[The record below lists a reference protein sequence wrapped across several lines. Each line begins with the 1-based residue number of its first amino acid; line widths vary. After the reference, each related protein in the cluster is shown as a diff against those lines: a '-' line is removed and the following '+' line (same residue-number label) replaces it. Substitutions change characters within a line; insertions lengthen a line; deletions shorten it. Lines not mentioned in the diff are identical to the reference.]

1 MLLTKLLSPAKTFHS
16 ISQVLCN
23 TCNMSGGTKVMQH
36 AQNLKFQRVK
46 LREKNMKYV
55 PGIINLQVLGSGAYG
70 APKSLYLFTD
80 QSRYLFNCGEG
91 TQRLA
96 HEHKMRLAKLDS
108 IFITQPTWDNLGG
121 LPGLALTIQDVGV
134 PEITLHG
141 PDGLEQIFVG
151 TRRFV
156 VLKNLSVITK
166 ECVAYDKYEDHIISV
181 TYVPL
186 VSSQDSSNGP
196 TDTSSGSPPPT
207 DDSEDDI
214 DYYDYETNQSQTVS
228 QANKKRRHHSP
239 PSSRNDSSPT
249 KRPTPSSPASTTMT
263 YICQLK
269 PRPGALSLDK
279 CVAHNVPPGP
289 LLGKLKAG
297 QDVTLADGTVVRSAD
312 VTEPDEIGP
321 VFIVLD
327 CPDESYLDSLLKE
340 SIFARYQESAASP
353 DDIAVLVAHFS
364 PPHVLS
370 HPRYKEFMSKFPSST
385 QHLILNE
392 SNHCLGSVAVHKIQ
406 CKLNVLNKHIFPML
420 CDNGIPVIDKES
432 PIPPTPAPTTP
443 TESSTDPPPPS
454 VPLSPSL
461 QSLMTDLVTDLA
473 SHYSGLDSNS
483 VLPSSS
489 EPTLIQARTL
499 MKIPLRPRL
508 PLDTSPPLSLDIPAY
523 VRETLTSSPEFPDAL
538 SALKQSLEQ
547 EEQTPHTNNNGNNNS
562 NSNSNVDNDRETVP
576 SEDRRKFPEVTFLGT
591 GSSIP
596 NKTRNTSSI
605 LLRIDPSSCML
616 LDCGEGT
623 LSQLVRLFGPRQLDD
638 ILSQLGAIYISHLH
652 ADHHLGLI
660 SLIQARARVRSSSP
674 TRKLV
679 LLAPKQI
686 ITWLNLY
693 SARFQRIGH
702 LYTLVPLSLFE
713 NHGQNRPPL
722 DQDTISLLSSLGLS
736 SLTTCL
742 VHHCPNA
749 FGVAL
754 TTLSGHKITYSGD
767 TMPCDG
773 LVSIG
778 KNSDLL
784 IHEATHEDELEREA
798 RLKMHSTVSQAIRI
812 GRDMFAKHVLL
823 THFSQRYA
831 KLPRLNRDL
840 NENVGIAFDNMRISL
855 SDLPKLKHF
864 YPALKLM
871 FAEYQDEIEVR
882 AMKRNLK
889 AEVKRNQKADVK
901 RKLSIESAEGKR

>member
-1 MLLTKLLSPAKTFHS
+1 MLLTKCLSLDKPFQI
-16 ISQVLCN
+16 ISQVLLS
-23 TCNMSGGTKVMQH
+23 TCKMSGGAKVMQH

-141 PDGLEQIFVG
+141 PEGLEQIFVG
-151 TRRFV
+151 TKRFV

-166 ECVAYDKYEDHIISV
+166 ECVAYEKYEDHILSV

-186 VSSQDSSNGP
+186 VSSQDFNDS
-196 TDTSSGSPPPT
+196 TDTNTSSPPPT

-239 PSSRNDSSPT
+239 PSKTDLSPS
-249 KRPTPSSPASTTMT
+249 KRPTPSHPHSTMS

-269 PRPGALSLDK
+269 PRPGALSLQK

-297 QDVTLADGTVVRSAD
+297 QDVTLTDGTVVRSVD
-312 VTEPDEIGP
+312 VTEPDEVGP

-327 CPDESYLDSLLKE
+327 CPNEGYLDSLLNE
-340 SIFARYQESAASP
+340 GIFTRHQEATTGSP

-364 PPHVLS
+364 PPQVMN
-370 HPRYKEFMSKFPSST
+370 HPRYKEFMAMFPSST
-385 QHLILNE
+385 QHLVLNE

-420 CDNGIPVIDKES
+420 CDNGIPVIDKDS
-432 PIPPTPAPTTP
+432 PTRPL
-443 TESSTDPPPPS
+443 EGSTDPPP
-454 VPLSPSL
+454 VPLSPSV
-461 QSLMTDLVTDLA
+461 QSLMTDLVSELA
-473 SHYSGLDSNS
+473 SHYSGLESNS

-489 EPTLIQARTL
+489 DPTLIPARTL
-499 MKIPLRPRL
+499 MRIPLRPRL
-508 PLDTSPPLSLDIPAY
+508 PLDTTPPLSLDIPAY
-523 VRETLTSSPEFPDAL
+523 VRETLTSTPDFPDAL
-538 SALKQSLEQ
+538 STLKQSLE
-547 EEQTPHTNNNGNNNS
+547 
-562 NSNSNVDNDRETVP
+562 RETTLGGGNDIASP
-576 SEDRRKFPEVTFLGT
+576 ETAPNGGTRFPEVTFLGT

-605 LLRIDPSSCML
+605 LLRIDSTSCML

-623 LSQLVRLFGPRQLDD
+623 LSQLVRLFGPRELDT
-638 ILSQLGAIYISHLH
+638 ILSQLNAIYISHLH

-660 SLIQARARVRSSSP
+660 SLIQARYRVNSSS

-693 SARFQRIGH
+693 SARFQHIGH
-702 LYTLVPLSLFE
+702 LYTLVPLSLFG
-713 NHGQNRPPL
+713 NHGQNRPAL
-722 DQDTISLLSSLGLS
+722 DQDTTSLLSSLGLT

-742 VHHCPNA
+742 VRHCPNA

-754 TTLSGHKITYSGD
+754 TTQSGHKITYSGD
-767 TMPCDG
+767 TMPCDS
-773 LVSIG
+773 LVTIG

-784 IHEATHEDELEREA
+784 IHEATHEDELEKEA

-812 GRDMFAKHVLL
+812 GRDMFARHVLL

-855 SDLPKLKHF
+855 ADLPKLRHF

-871 FAEYQDEIEVR
+871 FAEYQDEIENR
-882 AMKRNLK
+882 ALKRNLK
-889 AEVKRNQKADVK
+889 AEVR
-901 RKLSIESAEGKR
+901 RKLSIESVEGKR